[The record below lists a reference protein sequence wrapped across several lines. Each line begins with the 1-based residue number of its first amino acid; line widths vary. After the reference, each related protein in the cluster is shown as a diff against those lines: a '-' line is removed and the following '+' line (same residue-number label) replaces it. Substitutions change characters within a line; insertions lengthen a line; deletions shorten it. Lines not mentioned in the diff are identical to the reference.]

1 MSHSY
6 YKIWIHALWATKER
20 TPFIYTAVES
30 KIHEV
35 ISEEF
40 HEMGC
45 HVKIING
52 MPEHIHCLFQLN
64 PQKSVAEVIKHVKGS
79 SSHFVNQHDLIAD
92 KFAWQTGYSA
102 FSVSESAVGKVYQYI
117 QNQKTHHQKK
127 SYHQE
132 FDAFIRVYGLDSN
145 QQDSRNG

>member
-1 MSHSY
+1 M
-6 YKIWIHALWATKER
+6 
-20 TPFIYTAVES
+20 
-30 KIHEV
+30 
-35 ISEEF
+35 
-40 HEMGC
+40 
-45 HVKIING
+45 KIING